1 MNKKIRLLL
10 LLFLTWSLTSFSQYE
25 GGDGIAI
32 GQWRTHLP
40 YQKVIDVVALGDIVY
55 AATPFDLFSYNPGDN
70 SLQRIDKVEGL
81 HDVGV
86 SKIGYFTPSKALL
99 IAYSNTNIDI
109 LYDDGT
115 VRNIPDIKNKE
126 ILGNKTIN
134 NIVFKDDYAY
144 LSCGFGIIVL
154 DMIKLE
160 IRDTW
165 YIGPDGGYIDVQD
178 LTFNDTAFFAATENG
193 IYYARTDSPN
203 LADFNEWHKMDN
215 LPNPNLYFNE
225 IEEFQGRI
233 IANYEAEGWDGDTLY
248 QYDGNSWS
256 YFLPENISRHFEL
269 RNKGDLLLIS
279 QRYNVKVFDENLEEV
294 LNIWNPVGETFFAFA
309 CDLDNSNYY
318 WIASSPHGLIKVNH
332 SGWNGETILPN
343 GPGTQ
348 NVYDLDAAGKSVWD
362 ASGGRR
368 SDWGKLYMKDGVF
381 SFTDGEWST
390 HDKNNTPAFDT
401 ITDFVCVKID
411 PSNTQV
417 AYVGT
422 WGKGL
427 LKFENNELTA
437 IYDESNSTLQPW
449 IAATYLTLVS
459 GLDYDDEGNLWVVN
473 SGAPD
478 LLSVMKR
485 DGSWKS
491 FNLGGSLS
499 GIDVSKLMVD
509 SYNQKWILKR
519 SDGFV
524 IVFNDN
530 NTLDN
535 VTDDKAKVL
544 GSSSGNGGIP
554 GSKVYAL
561 ATDLE
566 GEVWVG
572 SDKGISVFYNPA
584 DIFTP
589 GVNFDAQ
596 QILVPRNDGSGLADY
611 LLETETVT
619 AIAVDGGNNKWVG
632 TERAGVFLF
641 SPDGLEEIHH
651 FTTDNSPLLSN
662 NIIDIAID
670 EDGEVFIGTASG
682 IVSFRGEAAE
692 GKPVND
698 NVYAFPNPVRPGYTG
713 PIAIKGLV
721 NNADVK
727 ITDTYGNVVYT
738 TQAEG
743 GQAVWN
749 GYNFDGRRAASGV
762 YVVFVTDSNGEE
774 KIVTKILIIN

>member
-1 MNKKIRLLL
+1 MKKIYILIT
-10 LLFLTWSLTSFSQYE
+10 FVILTSTNSFSQI
-25 GGDGIAI
+25 GI
-32 GQWRTHLP
+32 GNWRTHLP
-40 YQKVIDVVALGDIVY
+40 YKKVIDVIALNNIVY
-55 AATPFDLFSYNPGDN
+55 AATPYNMFRYNLNDN
-70 SLQRIDKVEGL
+70 SIERIDKVYGL
-81 HDVGV
+81 NDVGI
-86 SKIGYFTPSKALL
+86 SKIDYCKKIDALL
-99 IAYSNTNIDI
+99 IAYSNTNIDVF
-109 LYDDGT
+109 YEDGNI
-115 VRNIPDIKNKE
+115 RNIPDIKNKE

-134 NIVFKDDYAY
+134 NILFINDLAY
-144 LSCGFGIIVL
+144 LSCGFGIVIL
-154 DMIKLE
+154 DMTKLE

-165 YIGPDGGYIDVQD
+165 YIGTDGSYIDVQD
-178 LTFNDTAFFAATENG
+178 LTYNDTAFFAATENG
-193 IYYARTDSPN
+193 IYYARIDSPN
-203 LADFNEWHKMDN
+203 LADYNEWHKMN
-215 LPNPNLYFNE
+215 NFSNPDLFFNE
-225 IEEFQGRI
+225 IEEFQGDI
-233 IANYEAEGWDGDTLY
+233 FANYKSDNWDGDTLY
-248 QYDGNSWS
+248 RFDGSTWN
-256 YFLPENISRHFEL
+256 YFLPGIIDRRFEL
-269 RNKGDLLLIS
+269 RNKGDVLLIS
-279 QRYNVKVFDENLEEV
+279 QRYNVIVIDENFEKKLS
-294 LNIWNPVGETFFAFA
+294 IWNPIGETFSAYA
-309 CDLDNSNYY
+309 CDLGNTNNY
-318 WIASSPHGLIKVNH
+318 WIASSPHGLIKVDH

-343 GPGTQ
+343 GPNTKS
-348 NVYDLDAAGKSVWD
+348 VFDLDSEGNSVWV
-362 ASGGRR
+362 ATGGMN
-368 SDWGKLYMKDGVF
+368 SSFGKLWMKEGVF
-381 SFTDGEWST
+381 AFIEELWYSFSP
-390 HDKNNTPAFDT
+390 KNVPAFDT
-401 ITDFVCVKID
+401 ISDYVCTKVD
-411 PSNTQV
+411 PNNRNI

-422 WGKGL
+422 LGKGL
-427 LKFENNELTA
+427 LKFVNGELTT
-437 IYDESNSTLQPW
+437 IYDKTNSSLQGGVIIPKYVY
-449 IAATYLTLVS
+449 AS
-459 GLDYDDEGNLWVVN
+459 GLDFDDEGNLWVVN